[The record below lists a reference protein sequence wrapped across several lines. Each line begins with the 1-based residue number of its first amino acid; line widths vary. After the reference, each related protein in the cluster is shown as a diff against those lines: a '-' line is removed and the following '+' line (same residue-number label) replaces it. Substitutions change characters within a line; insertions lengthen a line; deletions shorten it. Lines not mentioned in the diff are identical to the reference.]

1 MRDLRYRR
9 TRDSMSLGILLIGM
23 GVVFMLMTIG
33 VLPHH
38 ALRSWW
44 PVFVV
49 VAGLGSLA
57 AARHPRAVGSAV
69 TTMGIGAWML
79 VATNNWYGLD
89 WSRSW
94 PLVLV
99 AVGLGSVTGAVVGLW
114 WRTDEGGKEDG
125 HVG

>member
-1 MRDLRYRR
+1 RGLRYGR
-9 TRDSMSLGILLIGM
+9 TRDPMGLGILLIGM
-23 GVVFMLMTIG
+23 GVTFLLMTIG
-33 VLPHH
+33 VIPRH

-44 PVFVV
+44 PLFVV
-49 VAGLGSLA
+49 IAGLGSLA
-57 AARHPRAVGSAV
+57 AARHPRMVGSAV
-69 TTMGIGAWML
+69 TTMGIGIWML
-79 VATNNWYGLD
+79 VAANEWYGLD

-114 WRTDEGGKEDG
+114 WRTDDEEKEDG